1 MMGLIRFQKIS
12 IQFIISNIFILR
24 FNKMNKNNIY
34 QELIQNQR
42 KNLNQDKKLSLSDL
56 KRVSTYLNKT
66 IFSEECSL
74 WQGYVTE
81 IKKSSYFVNFFF
93 KGKKQALHRLLYYNF
108 VNDITDSEYLKFTCE
123 NKGKCCSLKHFL
135 LVKDKNQ
142 DNDKNKKENL
152 EISIENKS
160 KKDITVI
167 F

>member
-1 MMGLIRFQKIS
+1 MGLIRFQKIS

-66 IFSEECSL
+66 IFSDECSL

-81 IKKSSYFVNFFF
+81 IKKSSSFVNFFF

-108 VNDITDSEYLKFTCE
+108 FNDITNSEYLKFTCE
-123 NKGKCCSLKHFL
+123 NKGKCCTLNHFL

-142 DNDKNKKENL
+142 DIENKKENL
-152 EISIENKS
+152 EINIENKS